1 MKLKTCDLVKLKLLS
16 LSLCFGYLLKW
27 ELRRVLPYLPARE
40 EESVGRTRYSY
51 LFCSSSLATSS
62 STDFVRDFDRE
73 GGLRVSGLLVP
84 TESSL
89 MLPAIM
95 RIKDVY
101 LINRERCHE
110 VDIKGRNDDSGRSSW
125 FSGGKS
131 ETPSFQFTCAGSF
144 NLSHALRSTSFH
156 LLTFLVVESA
166 ITEINRETVH
176 GWQSSDKVAIS
187 PIHLLWRHYFVQR
200 ISNTCPQGL
209 LILDKEE
216 TLGKSWYCGQNIE
229 LYCYVNVWTL
239 DL

>member
-1 MKLKTCDLVKLKLLS
+1 MKLKACELVNLKLLS

-27 ELRRVLPYLPARE
+27 ELRRVLPYLPARK

-73 GGLRVSGLLVP
+73 GGLRPKVSELLFS

-89 MLPAIM
+89 ILLAIM

-110 VDIKGRNDDSGRSSW
+110 VEIIGRNDDSGRSSW

-131 ETPSFQFTCAGSF
+131 ETPSFHRCWFSQPVTSLEIYK
-144 NLSHALRSTSFH
+144 LSPMD
-156 LLTFLVVESA
+156 FLS
-166 ITEINRETVH
+166 
-176 GWQSSDKVAIS
+176 G
-187 PIHLLWRHYFVQR
+187 
-200 ISNTCPQGL
+200 
-209 LILDKEE
+209 
-216 TLGKSWYCGQNIE
+216 GKCNHR
-229 LYCYVNVWTL
+229 
-239 DL
+239 DR

>member
-1 MKLKTCDLVKLKLLS
+1 MRTRHTELLS

-27 ELRRVLPYLPARE
+27 ELRRVLSYLPTRE
-40 EESVGRTRYSY
+40 EESVGCTRYSY

-73 GGLRVSGLLVP
+73 GGLRSKVSGLLFS

-89 MLPAIM
+89 ILLAIM

-110 VDIKGRNDDSGRSSW
+110 VEIQGRNEWQQPIPVILVEVKAKRHH
-125 FSGGKS
+125 
-131 ETPSFQFTCAGSF
+131 FTGAGSL

-166 ITEINRETVH
+166 ITEINRETV
-176 GWQSSDKVAIS
+176 QSSES
-187 PIHLLWRHYFVQR
+187 
-200 ISNTCPQGL
+200 S
-209 LILDKEE
+209 EE
-216 TLGKSWYCGQNIE
+216 LR
-229 LYCYVNVWTL
+229 
-239 DL
+239 

>member
-1 MKLKTCDLVKLKLLS
+1 MKLKACELVKLKLLS

-27 ELRRVLPYLPARE
+27 ELRRVLSYLPATE
-40 EESVGRTRYSY
+40 EESVGCTWYSY

-73 GGLRVSGLLVP
+73 GGLRPRVSELLFS

-89 MLPAIM
+89 ILLAIM

-110 VDIKGRNDDSGRSSW
+110 VEIQGRSDDSGRSSW
-125 FSGGKS
+125 FLIVEVKAKHHH
-131 ETPSFQFTCAGSF
+131 FTVAGSL

-166 ITEINRETVH
+166 ITEIKRETVY
-176 GWQSSDKVAIS
+176 SSES
-187 PIHLLWRHYFVQR
+187 SEELLR
-200 ISNTCPQGL
+200 
-209 LILDKEE
+209 
-216 TLGKSWYCGQNIE
+216 
-229 LYCYVNVWTL
+229 
-239 DL
+239 

>member
-1 MKLKTCDLVKLKLLS
+1 MKLKACELVNLKLLS

-27 ELRRVLPYLPARE
+27 ELRRVLSYLPARK

-73 GGLRVSGLLVP
+73 GGLRPKVSGLLFS

-89 MLPAIM
+89 ILLAIM

-110 VDIKGRNDDSGRSSW
+110 VEIKGRNYDSGRSSW

-131 ETPSFQFTCAGSF
+131 ETPSFHRCW
-144 NLSHALRSTSFH
+144 LSQPVTS
-156 LLTFLVVESA
+156 LEIYKLSPMDFLS
-166 ITEINRETVH
+166 
-176 GWQSSDKVAIS
+176 G
-187 PIHLLWRHYFVQR
+187 
-200 ISNTCPQGL
+200 
-209 LILDKEE
+209 
-216 TLGKSWYCGQNIE
+216 GKCNHRDQ
-229 LYCYVNVWTL
+229 
-239 DL
+239 